1 MNIFLLAFLS
11 WVAWSMLKRAR
22 RKKAQ
27 SKLVPF
33 REVVV
38 TQRDSSGD
46 RKGGKVLLVGGLGR
60 AGKAV
65 VEKLGEDCTLEMS
78 VLDLYIPEAGEREP
92 SVASYVQCDPTSAED
107 TYIALRGVETVYV
120 MSTLSL
126 PGEDKRTA
134 PPTIPIS
141 DTMMSNIIDGCC
153 SCGVKQ
159 LVVVTEMTHTLSK
172 LVAEHKTSS
181 IVKVTEQSEG
191 GGSTAQEQMVI
202 EASGDN
208 LRTCIVRAGLLYCCH
223 GDGRVEVEDEAQVSG
238 KSYPTKTVPMVTAE
252 HLAEVVVASAAVL
265 SGGTH
270 QGQVFLASEMT
281 SEEQGLAL
289 QEQTSDSGPAVV
301 VDNSE
306 TKKLLKI

>member
-22 RKKAQ
+22 QKRGQ

-33 REVVV
+33 REVAVS
-38 TQRDSSGD
+38 QRDSSGD
-46 RKGGKVLLVGGLGR
+46 RKGGKVLLVGGMGR
-60 AGKAV
+60 AGRAV
-65 VEKLGEDCTLEMS
+65 AEKLGEDCKLETS
-78 VLDLYIPEAGEREP
+78 VLDLYIPESGERES

-107 TYIALRGVETVYV
+107 MYIALQGVETVYV
-120 MSTLSL
+120 MSMLTL
-126 PGEDKRTA
+126 PGEGKGTA
-134 PPTIPIS
+134 PPAIPIS
-141 DTMMSNIIDGCC
+141 DTMMRNIIDGCS

-172 LVAEHKTSS
+172 LVAKHKTSS
-181 IVKVTEQSEG
+181 IVKVTEQSEA

-202 EASGDN
+202 GAPGDN
-208 LRTCIVRAGLLYCCH
+208 LRTCIVRAGLLCCCH
-223 GDGRVEVEDEAQVSG
+223 GDGRVEIEDEAQVSG

-265 SGGTH
+265 SGGTQH
-270 QGQVFLASEMT
+270 GQVFLASEMT
-281 SEEQGLAL
+281 SEEQGLAW
-289 QEQTSDSGPAVV
+289 QEQTSDSGPDVV

-306 TKKLLKI
+306 TKRLLKI

>member
-1 MNIFLLAFLS
+1 MNIFLLAFFS

-22 RKKAQ
+22 QKKAQ

-33 REVVV
+33 RKVVV

-46 RKGGKVLLVGGLGR
+46 RKGGKVLLVGGMGR
-60 AGKAV
+60 AGRAV
-65 VEKLGEDCTLEMS
+65 VEKLAEDCKLETS
-78 VLDLYIPEAGEREP
+78 VLDLYIPDAGDREP

-107 TYIALRGVETVYV
+107 VYVALQCVETVYV
-120 MSTLSL
+120 MSMLTL
-126 PGEDKRTA
+126 PGEGKGT
-134 PPTIPIS
+134 PPSTIPIS
-141 DTMMSNIIDGCC
+141 DTMMSNVIDGCC

-172 LVAEHKTSS
+172 LVAKHKTSS
-181 IVKVTEQSEG
+181 IVKVTEQSEE

-202 EASGDN
+202 EASAGN

-252 HLAEVVVASAAVL
+252 HLAEVAVASAAVL

-270 QGQVFLASEMT
+270 QGQVFLASETT

-289 QEQTSDSGPAVV
+289 ETSDSGPAVAV
-301 VDNSE
+301 NNSE
-306 TKKLLKI
+306 TKRLLKI